1 MCTTTDCASGGVAV
15 FGKPE
20 HKILE
25 GSIRESL
32 NGGHYVMAI
41 FEIALNNVLLC
52 GVYGNPDHNDRRS
65 ESIFINML
73 EDIQEL
79 KNLFPVHNIILAGD
93 FNCIL
98 KEMDSHTRKIS
109 KPRTHRILLQIIEE
123 FQLNDIAEMVG
134 QDGKHTYHRAKDQK
148 ISSRIDYILSNIVAS
163 KLYYE
168 THPTIFDHHYV
179 SATILHAQ
187 ESQSPKIIS
196 MKEYVLASTEFIHQF
211 NNEINDFCINSN
223 IPIRSENITRH
234 ERYHSDI
241 NDENRQQI
249 DSQPNNNDNRMTNE
263 SDSNDRSTKLPTND
277 DIRELNNTLHDKNV
291 TALEL
296 FSTIIRLTQKL
307 HDDIFLAQQRRQ
319 RTKVKQR
326 RLRMHAI
333 LKNLKGNIDE
343 DRKKSLVE
351 EYENIQEEIR
361 YENEAKDTAKR
372 MSIKNFYDNK
382 TGKNVPLTF
391 YSTKEKKA
399 KRGIDKIRLADGS
412 DTTDKDEIINVMQDW
427 YQNIANTPHEQTLH
441 LEEFL
446 RKYDVTLPKISK
458 EQSDDLSEEITSEE
472 ILESIMAAKEYSAS
486 GPSGQSIS
494 MYKLLFK
501 ELPTLFTAAINQ
513 IVFVPGMATQP
524 EMQWI
529 KERKIVYIPK
539 KTALTSPSDYR
550 PLSMLEV
557 LYKIPAR
564 IIARRLNSIVSSIIG
579 PHQHGFMPTKGIQE
593 PTLVMAHVVQE
604 AAESGQPV
612 QILSYDIENAF
623 SKVSH
628 TIITQ
633 SLRSFGIPEILI
645 SALEQYTLIGY
656 AKVEVNGK
664 TGVIFIIKTGSGQG
678 DPLSAVL
685 YLIATE
691 PCNRALIK
699 HCENILYKSTLNF
712 KIGIKLYADDNKTPL
727 QLTRPSDIQII
738 HSIYSDYTQT
748 SGLKINFKKSSALCL
763 NTSEEILQGIAD
775 TGIPIVN
782 QTDCLGVILSTS
794 MEETIN
800 KTMQKIEPKAITKRI
815 LATSHP
821 SNMLHKSILLNIA
834 VQPIYNHVFMALPV
848 LNESVDK
855 LFSEIFKFLW
865 TKQHEQISIVKRRL
879 VSKQRIFADFSMG
892 GLGIHNPKEKI
903 MGLQQNLLQKL
914 LKNPEREMSTILERI
929 LQKIKRPNLEQHLQ
943 LFGFKQWEKTAAKL
957 VTENLILSQAFSAMA
972 QYVLKFEN
980 GPQWEHNAIY
990 GHNKAAG
997 LMEITYSNFRVLF
1010 EAGLTTISQIVE
1022 IDQTTSRIQ
1031 FPVKLNDRVQ
1041 TILRPH
1047 PMIIF
1052 KLKKFLTLFPNT
1064 LNICLPSPNTNIF
1077 IIISKSKNIS
1087 QNYRKACGIDLVKS
1101 IKIAPAYNTRIRDRV
1116 DLVSKE
1122 LYIKAY
1128 NVIRHKFLPL
1138 KTKENSFQILNRT
1151 LWSNNKA
1158 FKAGISNTP
1167 ACRFCGQT
1175 ETMEHM
1181 IYKCENYAELQWE
1194 LLAETITFLA
1204 RKTNDEMPRLHVTVQ
1219 NIIYNTEIQSISR
1232 YIKDTETRIMIA
1244 MTIHELRRKIYAF
1257 RTSTD
1262 DVLDGEIP
1270 LIRRVAHIM
1279 TVFKSLKSYLSYIST
1294 IKWSTA
1300 IESITIMEEYLHEK
1314 LSIPT

>member
-1 MCTTTDCASGGVAV
+1 
-15 FGKPE
+15 
-20 HKILE
+20 
-25 GSIRESL
+25 
-32 NGGHYVMAI
+32 
-41 FEIALNNVLLC
+41 
-52 GVYGNPDHNDRRS
+52 
-65 ESIFINML
+65 
-73 EDIQEL
+73 
-79 KNLFPVHNIILAGD
+79 
-93 FNCIL
+93 
-98 KEMDSHTRKIS
+98 
-109 KPRTHRILLQIIEE
+109 
-123 FQLNDIAEMVG
+123 
-134 QDGKHTYHRAKDQK
+134 
-148 ISSRIDYILSNIVAS
+148 
-163 KLYYE
+163 
-168 THPTIFDHHYV
+168 
-179 SATILHAQ
+179 
-187 ESQSPKIIS
+187 
-196 MKEYVLASTEFIHQF
+196 
-211 NNEINDFCINSN
+211 
-223 IPIRSENITRH
+223 
-234 ERYHSDI
+234 
-241 NDENRQQI
+241 
-249 DSQPNNNDNRMTNE
+249 
-263 SDSNDRSTKLPTND
+263 
-277 DIRELNNTLHDKNV
+277 
-291 TALEL
+291 
-296 FSTIIRLTQKL
+296 
-307 HDDIFLAQQRRQ
+307 
-319 RTKVKQR
+319 
-326 RLRMHAI
+326 
-333 LKNLKGNIDE
+333 
-343 DRKKSLVE
+343 
-351 EYENIQEEIR
+351 
-361 YENEAKDTAKR
+361 
-372 MSIKNFYDNK
+372 
-382 TGKNVPLTF
+382 
-391 YSTKEKKA
+391 
-399 KRGIDKIRLADGS
+399 
-412 DTTDKDEIINVMQDW
+412 
-427 YQNIANTPHEQTLH
+427 
-441 LEEFL
+441 
-446 RKYDVTLPKISK
+446 
-458 EQSDDLSEEITSEE
+458 
-472 ILESIMAAKEYSAS
+472 
-486 GPSGQSIS
+486 
-494 MYKLLFK
+494 
-501 ELPTLFTAAINQ
+501 
-513 IVFVPGMATQP
+513 
-524 EMQWI
+524 
-529 KERKIVYIPK
+529 
-539 KTALTSPSDYR
+539 
-550 PLSMLEV
+550 MLEV

-990 GHNKAAG
+990 GEHNAIYGHNKAAG

-1064 LNICLPSPNTNIF
+1064 LNTCLPSPNTNIF

-1087 QNYRKACGIDLVKS
+1087 QNYRKACGIDL
-1101 IKIAPAYNTRIRDRV
+1101 
-1116 DLVSKE
+1116 L
-1122 LYIKAY
+1122 
-1128 NVIRHKFLPL
+1128 
-1138 KTKENSFQILNRT
+1138 
-1151 LWSNNKA
+1151 
-1158 FKAGISNTP
+1158 
-1167 ACRFCGQT
+1167 
-1175 ETMEHM
+1175 
-1181 IYKCENYAELQWE
+1181 
-1194 LLAETITFLA
+1194 
-1204 RKTNDEMPRLHVTVQ
+1204 
-1219 NIIYNTEIQSISR
+1219 
-1232 YIKDTETRIMIA
+1232 
-1244 MTIHELRRKIYAF
+1244 
-1257 RTSTD
+1257 
-1262 DVLDGEIP
+1262 
-1270 LIRRVAHIM
+1270 
-1279 TVFKSLKSYLSYIST
+1279 
-1294 IKWSTA
+1294 
-1300 IESITIMEEYLHEK
+1300 
-1314 LSIPT
+1314 